1 MEKVQVIGIWR
12 DSHIVY
18 EIFNRFS
25 GAKLIFIEN
34 IGIIGEHFLD
44 AFWDIL
50 LITIENIAYGI

>member
-12 DSHIVY
+12 DPHIIY
-18 EIFNRFS
+18 EIFNRF
-25 GAKLIFIEN
+25 KLIFIEN

>member
-12 DSHIVY
+12 DPHIIY
-18 EIFNRFS
+18 EIFNRFN
-25 GAKLIFIEN
+25 LIFIEN